1 MRDEE
6 YTKENRENETETQN
20 VINNEWM
27 EKSTWVMDRKK

>member
-6 YTKENRENETETQN
+6 YTKENRENENETQN

-27 EKSTWVMDRKK
+27 DRRKIE

>member
-6 YTKENRENETETQN
+6 YTKENRENENETKN

-27 EKSTWVMDRKK
+27 DRRKIE